1 MTKLEF
7 EKMTE
12 LTKELKHYNNIIQ
25 SLEQAHNT
33 ILVSKFSDG
42 SDMNRYSLNENETKE
57 ILNIFIKKKDKVVL
71 QLEELGYY
79 D

>member
-7 EKMTE
+7 QKMTE
-12 LTKELKHYNNIIQ
+12 LVKELKYYNNIIQ
-25 SLEQAHNT
+25 SLEQAHNN

-42 SDMNRYSLNENETKE
+42 SDMNRYFLNENETKE
-57 ILNIFIKKKDKVVL
+57 ILNIFIKKKDKIVL